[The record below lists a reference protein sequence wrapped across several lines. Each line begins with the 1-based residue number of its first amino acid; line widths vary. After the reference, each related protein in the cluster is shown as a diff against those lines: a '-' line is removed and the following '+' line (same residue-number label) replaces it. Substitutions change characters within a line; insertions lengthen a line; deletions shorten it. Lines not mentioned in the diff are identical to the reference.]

1 MRNFQASRKLN
12 LYLECDVFVAYLSH
26 LVPVKHSKNG
36 SLYQWRNTYKKYC
49 HYQLQHWTGWR
60 LCLWWKCFPSVLSVF
75 PILMCLAV
83 SRFSSTLL
91 SMWSII
97 NILWMLWLQHNSGE
111 FQMSV
116 YIECL
121 FCCGH
126 YLQNG
131 HIKKE
136 WWRI

>member
-1 MRNFQASRKLN
+1 MRNCQASRKLN
-12 LYLECDVFVAYLSH
+12 QYLEYDICSILPISCTCQALEKMGIFSNEEILIKI
-26 LVPVKHSKNG
+26 LP
-36 SLYQWRNTYKKYC
+36 
-49 HYQLQHWTGWR
+49 
-60 LCLWWKCFPSVLSVF
+60 LSVATLDR
-75 PILMCLAV
+75 IKAV
-83 SRFSSTLL
+83 YWMKMFLVNVECISHSDVSGCVQILL

-111 FQMSV
+111 FQKSV
-116 YIECL
+116 CIEYL

-126 YLQNG
+126 SLQNG